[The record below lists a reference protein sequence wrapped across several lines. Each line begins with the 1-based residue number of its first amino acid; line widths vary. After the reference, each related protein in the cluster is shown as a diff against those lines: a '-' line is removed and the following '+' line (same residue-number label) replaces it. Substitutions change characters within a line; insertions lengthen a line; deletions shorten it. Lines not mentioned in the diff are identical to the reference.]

1 MNNYEIAELK
11 GRSLFNEVLQSVG
24 ITEWQPTLDLYNRVD
39 GYFYKD
45 EKKAVVEIKGRT
57 KQYESFDTHLME
69 VDKYDA
75 IVADATSNGIKSAFY
90 ACFFGED
97 VLYLY
102 NVGLIKNHSDKEKKW
117 CPKTTASQSEYCLKD
132 CYMIHKDIAQVYIK
146 TNGKWKKSVN

>member
-11 GRSLFNEVLQSVG
+11 GRSLFKEFLQSVS
-24 ITEWQPTLDLYNRVD
+24 ITDWQPTLDLYNRVD
-39 GYFYKD
+39 GYFSKD
-45 EKKAVVEIKGRT
+45 NKKAVVEIKGRT

-75 IVADATSNGIKSAFY
+75 IVADAKSNGIKSAFY

-97 VLYLY
+97 ALYLY
-102 NVGLIKNHSDKEKKW
+102 NVGLIKNHSDKEKMW

-146 TNGKWKKSVN
+146 INGKWIRQEN

>member
-1 MNNYEIAELK
+1 
-11 GRSLFNEVLQSVG
+11 
-24 ITEWQPTLDLYNRVD
+24 
-39 GYFYKD
+39 
-45 EKKAVVEIKGRT
+45 
-57 KQYESFDTHLME
+57 ME
-69 VDKYDA
+69 VDKYNA
-75 IVADATSNGIKSAFY
+75 IIADATSNGIKSAFY

-146 TNGKWKKSVN
+146 INGKWKKSVN